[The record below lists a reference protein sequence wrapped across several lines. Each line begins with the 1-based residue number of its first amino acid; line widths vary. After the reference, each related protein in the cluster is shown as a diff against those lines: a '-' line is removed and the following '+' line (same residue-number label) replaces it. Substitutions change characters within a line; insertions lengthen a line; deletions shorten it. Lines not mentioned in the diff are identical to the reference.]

1 MMTYCSKFSS
11 QLLPLLA
18 HWVSDL
24 FLSIFQIIEIISL
37 LKKYHL
43 KYFMIPVTYAFLGI
57 FTLQIIS
64 IYTSFSGLSSEL
76 VKSVIFFTYLHIIEE
91 LQLIFHMPNPS
102 WCHNK
107 LHFQI
112 SLPNLIFDPTLS
124 HQWWFASIRVKS
136 RSELCLKSDLSPFPL
151 SLPKFKVSLP
161 LWDSPMTPHVSN
173 LAKLSCIL
181 YTLWQNYLPNAH
193 LSMQIRGCHLLSSHT
208 QSLAQVLN
216 LLG

>member
-76 VKSVIFFTYLHIIEE
+76 VKSVIFFHISSYNRRITAHFPYAQS
-91 LQLIFHMPNPS
+91 QLMP
-102 WCHNK
+102 
-107 LHFQI
+107 
-112 SLPNLIFDPTLS
+112 
-124 HQWWFASIRVKS
+124 
-136 RSELCLKSDLSPFPL
+136 
-151 SLPKFKVSLP
+151 
-161 LWDSPMTPHVSN
+161 
-173 LAKLSCIL
+173 
-181 YTLWQNYLPNAH
+181 
-193 LSMQIRGCHLLSSHT
+193 
-208 QSLAQVLN
+208 
-216 LLG
+216 